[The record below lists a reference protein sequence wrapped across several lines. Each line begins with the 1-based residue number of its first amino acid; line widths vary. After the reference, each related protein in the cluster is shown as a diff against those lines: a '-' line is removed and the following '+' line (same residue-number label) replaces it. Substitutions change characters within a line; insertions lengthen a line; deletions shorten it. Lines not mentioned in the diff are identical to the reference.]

1 MHLLVFILA
10 WHTCFPCAIQNSI
23 FRFYHFISKG
33 YLVPRTLG
41 HRPYTHSTGNFVLFV
56 SFSIIFRQKSL
67 DYLLTWCADP
77 EKERWRECDRRG
89 RKYTVNILK
98 IYHKL
103 FDWTSG
109 SAEVEKVAALVN
121 QSVTSRDQVL
131 VDWYIF
137 QSWYFIT
144 VSSSLSIQTSVVTL

>member
-1 MHLLVFILA
+1 
-10 WHTCFPCAIQNSI
+10 
-23 FRFYHFISKG
+23 
-33 YLVPRTLG
+33 VPRTLG

-98 IYHKL
+98 INCL
-103 FDWTSG
+103 I
-109 SAEVEKVAALVN
+109 ERLAAPKWKRWQL
-121 QSVTSRDQVL
+121 
-131 VDWYIF
+131 W
-137 QSWYFIT
+137 
-144 VSSSLSIQTSVVTL
+144 